1 MVEVITFTLIVCA
14 SIPHDLLKSHPPST
28 ACSILL
34 TSRTQSFIGFHSTWL
49 EIAHT
54 IGVAHSANILVKLYT
69 KIPSMAD
76 GGLVVQVTQHQSEV
90 DCSC

>member
-1 MVEVITFTLIVCA
+1 MVEVITFTFIVCV
-14 SIPHDLLKSHPPST
+14 SIRMIGLYLTRHPLLAPSRSLF
-28 ACSILL
+28 AF
-34 TSRTQSFIGFHSTWL
+34 QSTRFET
-49 EIAHT
+49 AHT
-54 IGVAHSANILVKLYT
+54 PGVAHSVHVLVELHT